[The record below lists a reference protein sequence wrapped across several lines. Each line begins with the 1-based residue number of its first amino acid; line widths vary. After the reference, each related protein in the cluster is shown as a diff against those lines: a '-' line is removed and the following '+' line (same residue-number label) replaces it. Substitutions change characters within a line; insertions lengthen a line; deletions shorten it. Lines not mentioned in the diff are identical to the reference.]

1 MPSGSGV
8 RASASSSA
16 AERSSYRATV
26 MRCSSPC
33 LSAAPDAAVEDIALR
48 VLRRADVLV
57 EIVEVPERLA
67 HYVRVHQLADL
78 VVVER
83 VDRLLLLLEHGKRAG
98 ELVLQLAVSH
108 ELARADVR
116 DAVV

>member
-48 VLRRADVLV
+48 ILRRADAVV

-67 HYVRVHQLADL
+67 HHVRAHQLADL

-83 VDRLLLLLEHGKRAG
+83 VDRLLLLLEHRERGG
-98 ELVLQLAVSH
+98 IFLVQVA
-108 ELARADVR
+108 
-116 DAVV
+116 